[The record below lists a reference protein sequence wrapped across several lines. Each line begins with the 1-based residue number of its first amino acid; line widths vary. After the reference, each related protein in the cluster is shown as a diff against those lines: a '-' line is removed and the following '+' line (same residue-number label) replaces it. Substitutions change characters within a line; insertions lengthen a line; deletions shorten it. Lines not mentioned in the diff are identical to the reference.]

1 MHTLDD
7 LLSGRLS
14 GARHLKLIADLDAFP
29 DAIFDLADTLEVL
42 DLSGNRLSSL
52 PDDLHR
58 LRRLRILFASG
69 NRFDA
74 LPPGLGACENLS
86 MIGFKANRIAAI
98 PAEALP
104 PRLRWLILT
113 DNAIEVLPDAL
124 GACRNLQKLML
135 AGNRLAALPDLSA
148 CRKLELLR
156 LSANR
161 FTALPETL
169 SVLPRLTW
177 LAFAGNPFTQVHE
190 AAAHATARLPHIDWT
205 DLDLGERLG
214 EGASGHIRA
223 ARRIS
228 LNQPA
233 AVKIF
238 KGEVTSDGLPRSELS
253 AALAAG
259 RHEGLIPLLGRAQT
273 PEGRDALIMQRL
285 PPSFRPLAAPPDFD
299 TCTRDVYAQDQR
311 FTAAQ
316 ARNIAA
322 DIASALSHLHESG
335 LIHGDLY
342 AHNILFD
349 GESALI
355 TDFGAAS
362 PLPPDAGQRRFLQSL
377 DLRAYGILLQ
387 ELADRCDDDATAKAL
402 RDLAAW

>member
-1 MHTLDD
+1 MNASRSDVLILGGGVIGLACALY
-7 LLSGRLS
+7 LLKAGVGVRVLEQGTPGCGSSHGNCGTITPSHAPPLAMPGMIGVALRSMLT
-14 GARHLKLIADLDAFP
+14 ADAPLYLNP
-29 DAIFDLADTLEVL
+29 
-42 DLSGNRLSSL
+42 
-52 PDDLHR
+52 
-58 LRRLRILFASG
+58 
-69 NRFDA
+69 RFD
-74 LPPGLGACENLS
+74 G
-86 MIGFKANRIAAI
+86 
-98 PAEALP
+98 
-104 PRLRWLILT
+104 PRLRWLLLT
-113 DNAIEVLPDAL
+113 DTAIEVLPDAL

-177 LAFAGNPFTQVHE
+177 LAFAGNPFTQAHE

-322 DIASALSHLHESG
+322 DIASVLSHLHESG